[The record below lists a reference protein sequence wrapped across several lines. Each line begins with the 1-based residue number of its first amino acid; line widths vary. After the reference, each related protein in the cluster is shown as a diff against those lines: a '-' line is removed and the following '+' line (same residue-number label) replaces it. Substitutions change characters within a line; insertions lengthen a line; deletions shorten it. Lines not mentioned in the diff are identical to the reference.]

1 MATSEEFNDI
11 NIEMEFK
18 NSADY
23 EVKLELEGE
32 EDELGPIVDTP
43 FRARCYTWPRQ
54 YLQQGQLFHNPSAE
68 SFLKTS
74 KSEWLFYDDF
84 RKISWNA

>member
-18 NSADY
+18 NSAYY

-54 YLQQGQLFHNPSAE
+54 YLQQQGQLFHNPSAE

-74 KSEWLFYDDF
+74 K
-84 RKISWNA
+84 